1 MIPQGRRC
9 GLRVFLLTFALV
21 GLTGCSGQYPVTG
34 KVTLDGA
41 PVDGGVI
48 SFAPKEGG
56 EGGGK
61 ATPKGGPIVAGKYTL
76 ALPPGSYR
84 VDINWPKKTGRKVG
98 TPGDP
103 EVLTDETSEAIPSTY
118 NSASTLTADVK
129 AGSTTFNFELQS
141 GGFQGQ
147 PQQAAGGGRTP
158 AKGD

>member
-1 MIPQGRRC
+1 MIPQRRRC
-9 GLRVFLLTFALV
+9 GLRVLLLTFALV

-34 KVTLDGA
+34 KVTLDGT

-48 SFAPKEGG
+48 SFTPKEGG
-56 EGGGK
+56 EAGGK
-61 ATPKGGPIVAGKYTL
+61 ATPKGGPIVAGKYTQ

-103 EVLTDETSEAIPSTY
+103 EVLTDETSEAIPSIY

-129 AGSTTFNFELQS
+129 AGSTTFDYNLTS
-141 GGFQGQ
+141 QGQ
-147 PQQAAGGGRTP
+147 SPQQQPGGRAP